1 MNRML
6 AAFVVSASL
15 AVLPVTAATAEN
27 AKPDATIE
35 FSGSTVA
42 VGVGFTEAKGTLR
55 YEGKSYPV
63 QIRGV
68 SVAQVGVSNI
78 TAAGE
83 VYNVKQLQDIN
94 GNYTAASAGAALAG
108 GGTETTMRNQNGV
121 GIKMH
126 ATTAGV
132 DLRLSVD
139 GVSLKVSQ

>member
-1 MNRML
+1 MNRMF
-6 AAFVVSASL
+6 AAFIVSCSL
-15 AVLPVTAATAEN
+15 AVLPLTAAAAED
-27 AKPDATIE
+27 AKPDATID

-42 VGVGFTEAKGTLR
+42 LGVGFTEAKGTLL

-63 QIRGV
+63 QIQGV

-94 GNYTAASAGAALAG
+94 GIYTAASAGAALAG
-108 GGTETTMRNQNGV
+108 GGTETTMRNQKGV
-121 GIKMH
+121 VIKMH